1 MITVIIGA
9 LIANILTILI
19 LAGLVYKIYKKN
31 KPAIDLMITNIKK
44 ILNDVDELKNKIQSI
59 LDKLHIG

>member
-1 MITVIIGA
+1 MITIIIGA

-31 KPAIDLMITNIKK
+31 KPAIDLMIENIKK
-44 ILNDVDELKNKIQSI
+44 TLNDVDELKSKIQSI

>member
-1 MITVIIGA
+1 MITIIIGA

-19 LAGLVYKIYKKN
+19 LAGFIYKIYKKN
-31 KPAIDLMITNIKK
+31 KPAIDLMIENIKK
-44 ILNDVDELKNKIQSI
+44 TLNDVDELKGKIQSI

>member
-1 MITVIIGA
+1 MITIIIGA

-19 LAGLVYKIYKKN
+19 LLGVGNHFYKKN
-31 KPAIDLMITNIKK
+31 KPSIDSMIENIKK
-44 ILNDVDELKNKIQSI
+44 TLNDVDELKNKIQSI